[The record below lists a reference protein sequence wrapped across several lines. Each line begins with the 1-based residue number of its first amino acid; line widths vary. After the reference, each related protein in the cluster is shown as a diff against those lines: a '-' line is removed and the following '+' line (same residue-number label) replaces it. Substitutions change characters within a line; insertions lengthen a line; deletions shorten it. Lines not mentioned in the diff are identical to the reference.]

1 MLKLLVKKILKET
14 AKANGDLI
22 GNKIAD
28 KITAKPSP
36 KDVTSAS
43 KKSHDEV
50 INGIPKERY
59 ISPKERQKIIDELK
73 LAYYNNG
80 ISKNSE
86 FNRRRRI
93 KSTI

>member
-86 FNRRRRI
+86 FNRRRHI